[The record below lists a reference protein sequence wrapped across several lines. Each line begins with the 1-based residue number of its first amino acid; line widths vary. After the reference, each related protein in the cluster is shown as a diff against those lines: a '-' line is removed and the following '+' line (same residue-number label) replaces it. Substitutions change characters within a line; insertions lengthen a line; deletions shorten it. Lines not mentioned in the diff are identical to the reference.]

1 MNSVCAVGHILSE
14 SIAVFVSNEVITL
27 GILCVV
33 IAACTL
39 DEHLEFRTGFK
50 ILHGII
56 VIIAVLDN
64 GNIAL
69 LDILR
74 NIEYNAVSFNNIVL
88 RLCTD
93 IVDLIIELIAL

>member
-14 SIAVFVSNEVITL
+14 SIAVLVSNEVITL

-39 DEHLEFRTGFK
+39 DEHLKFRTGFK
-50 ILHGII
+50 ILYSII

-74 NIEYNAVSFNNIVL
+74 NIECNGIYLDIVIL

-93 IVDLIIELIAL
+93 IVDLII